1 MRNNHQNHHHHQI
14 PLVVA
19 RENSLYSGIDKT
31 VIDSIPF
38 FRFSSLRGSR
48 RGLECVVCLSQFE
61 DIEILRLLPKCK
73 HAFHIG
79 CIDAWLEKHSSCPL
93 CRVKINPEDIASMTY
108 TDSMRQLSKRAEV
121 TQDSNVEL
129 FVQRQDSCRSWRF
142 SFRNSLRKS
151 GKGASKEDELPIQE
165 NNDGADEKEDKFM
178 DKHKH
183 KIIVSDVVMKKSW
196 SDLSSSHDHVFLNSE
211 MIGDVSRNRF
221 SSLDSRGNLSTW
233 ATEEG
238 GISKIKD
245 EDRRKTGV
253 ETKVGKLNRNNSCP
267 TSSAANSS
275 NQEIV
280 LDENDERSTLE
291 ISGFSRFKEFNRSNS
306 VRESLVSQSGILKRL
321 WPSSSQRTVRWYG
334 DRDKKSQQSDN
345 MTESLNV

>member
-1 MRNNHQNHHHHQI
+1 MRNNHQNHHHHQN
-14 PLVVA
+14 PLVIA

-165 NNDGADEKEDKFM
+165 KNDGVDEKEDKFM

-334 DRDKKSQQSDN
+334 DRDKKSQQSVN